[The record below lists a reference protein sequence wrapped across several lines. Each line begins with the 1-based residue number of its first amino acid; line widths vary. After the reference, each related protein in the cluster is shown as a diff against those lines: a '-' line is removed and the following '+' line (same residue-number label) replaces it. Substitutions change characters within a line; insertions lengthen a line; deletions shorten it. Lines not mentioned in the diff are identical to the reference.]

1 MILLPGTVHYVTWTK
16 QNLLDTATYYPQAII
31 KDKKSD
37 ATLATLDLSSL
48 GSDRYGANWNV
59 VQDPTGMGR
68 EVSIVT
74 TIYEDS
80 GHTTVSG
87 IYGAWETDYLIYELK
102 PLGGGGGGG
111 SSFDVNE
118 IRKIIREEIAKIE
131 KPVIPE
137 AKTLDLSPII
147 ARLEA
152 IDSKEV
158 EIDLEP
164 LKNALNGLKEEVANI
179 DKSRFNNQE
188 IMNTLIKFFD
198 KEKSSLSQK
207 TDEEMTYIVSQFKK
221 IFEKSAEDVGKKL
234 TVDAQTILKE
244 IKQITDQLSGPIPI
258 SLNLIRKRSEKTVGE
273 KVADRAS
280 KLLPFMK

>member
-16 QNLLDTATYYPQAII
+16 QNLLDTATYYPQAVI

-37 ATLATLDLSSL
+37 TTLDTLDLTSL
-48 GSDRYGANWNV
+48 GSDRYGVSWNV
-59 VQDPTGMGR
+59 VQDPTGLGR

-74 TIYEDS
+74 TVYEDS

-102 PLGGGGGGG
+102 PLGGFGGGGG
-111 SSFDVNE
+111 SFDVNE

-131 KPVIPE
+131 KTVIPE
-137 AKTLDLSPII
+137 PKTLDLSPIM
-147 ARLEA
+147 ARISE
-152 IDSKEV
+152 IKPEKVS
-158 EIDLEP
+158 IDLEP
-164 LKNALNGLKEEVANI
+164 LRKALEGLKDEVANI

-198 KEKSSLSQK
+198 REKTALSEK

-221 IFEKSAEDVGKKL
+221 I
-234 TVDAQTILKE
+234 
-244 IKQITDQLSGPIPI
+244 
-258 SLNLIRKRSEKTVGE
+258 
-273 KVADRAS
+273 
-280 KLLPFMK
+280 